1 MGSERAVRAQAGG
14 IKWSR
19 RRWTLHV
26 PDSSRC
32 EMRQR
37 VGRRANTA
45 RDVRHPVRDGLN
57 HRSACLSCSVVPP
70 ASGKPRNGNTCSVTN
85 TRHPAATLDLMAT
98 EDPRTPRP
106 RHTPTPKS
114 ERPRCDDPD
123 CSNAAY
129 VLAHDDHRYC
139 PSCFHRRT
147 AVWRRENRK
156 RGLCACGQ
164 EPTKDYKTCHRC
176 RSRSALRIRRWR
188 LRQQYGPPTHGWYTI
203 GARAGGVTPSRAKQR
218 ASSEDS
224 RHHPVINSGLPGHDE
239 PGEARASLVEAMVD
253 ANQILYE
260 FACIA
265 YADITLLYD
274 DDGSLLPVQ
283 GLAGRDGAR
292 GAIREGAGAADG
304 GRGAGRGVGR
314 AAVG

>member
-1 MGSERAVRAQAGG
+1 M
-14 IKWSR
+14 
-19 RRWTLHV
+19 
-26 PDSSRC
+26 
-32 EMRQR
+32 
-37 VGRRANTA
+37 
-45 RDVRHPVRDGLN
+45 
-57 HRSACLSCSVVPP
+57 
-70 ASGKPRNGNTCSVTN
+70 TN
-85 TRHPAATLDLMAT
+85 TRHPAATLALMAT

-129 VLAHDDHRYC
+129 VLAHDNHRYC

-147 AVWRRENRK
+147 AVWRRENRT
-156 RGLCACGQ
+156 RGRCACGQ

-203 GARAGGVTPSRAKQR
+203 GARAGSVTPSRAKQR

-224 RHHPVINSGLPGHDE
+224 RHHPVIDSGLPGHAE
-239 PGEARASLVEAMVD
+239 PREARAPLVEAMID
-253 ANQILYE
+253 PNQILYE
-260 FACIA
+260 LACIA

-274 DDGSLLPVQ
+274 AQGTLLPMQDWPDEMRPAVRSVKLRVQ
-283 GLAGRDGAR
+283 LTADGALEEVWDVRLWDKHRALKLLGTHLGLFEKKGQDDPGVDIVPILQAGRARVAR
-292 GAIREGAGAADG
+292 GLSSVKSDLDAGL
-304 GRGAGRGVGR
+304 RGNDRTG
-314 AAVG
+314 